1 MAEKDS
7 CSIGLILS
15 EVEKCN
21 HSTTVNKEEK
31 LIICWRSDNPV
42 NPLLTTS
49 MFDKSRFLVK
59 YISNQTK
66 CCDPFKLQIPS
77 NTQNQGKVSLYKTLK
92 HIQTHLMTK
101 QNNDIQKKTEQELP
115 DFYCFHFLSFIS

>member
-59 YISNQTK
+59 YISYQTK
-66 CCDPFKLQIPS
+66 CCDTFKLHSKP
-77 NTQNQGKVSLYKTLK
+77 
-92 HIQTHLMTK
+92 
-101 QNNDIQKKTEQELP
+101 KKTELIQNPKTYSNTP
-115 DFYCFHFLSFIS
+115 DDKTER

>member
-59 YISNQTK
+59 YISYQTK
-66 CCDPFKLQIPS
+66 CCDTFKLHSKP
-77 NTQNQGKVSLYKTLK
+77 
-92 HIQTHLMTK
+92 
-101 QNNDIQKKTEQELP
+101 KKTELIQNSKTYSNTSDDKTER
-115 DFYCFHFLSFIS
+115 

>member
-59 YISNQTK
+59 YISHQTK
-66 CCDPFKLQIPS
+66 CCDTFKLHSKP
-77 NTQNQGKVSLYKTLK
+77 
-92 HIQTHLMTK
+92 
-101 QNNDIQKKTEQELP
+101 KKTELIQNSKTYSNTP
-115 DFYCFHFLSFIS
+115 DDKTER

>member
-59 YISNQTK
+59 YISYQTK
-66 CCDPFKLQIPS
+66 CGDTFKLHSKP
-77 NTQNQGKVSLYKTLK
+77 
-92 HIQTHLMTK
+92 
-101 QNNDIQKKTEQELP
+101 KKTELIQNSKTYSNTP
-115 DFYCFHFLSFIS
+115 DDKTER

>member
-1 MAEKDS
+1 
-7 CSIGLILS
+7 
-15 EVEKCN
+15 
-21 HSTTVNKEEK
+21 
-31 LIICWRSDNPV
+31 
-42 NPLLTTS
+42 

-101 QNNDIQKKTEQELP
+101 QNNDIQKKLNKN
-115 DFYCFHFLSFIS
+115 YLISIVSIFLVLYHKLLI

>member
-59 YISNQTK
+59 YISYQTK
-66 CCDPFKLQIPS
+66 CCDTS
-77 NTQNQGKVSLYKTLK
+77 NYTQNQRKLSLYKTLK

-101 QNNDIQKKTEQELP
+101 QNDDIQK
-115 DFYCFHFLSFIS
+115 H